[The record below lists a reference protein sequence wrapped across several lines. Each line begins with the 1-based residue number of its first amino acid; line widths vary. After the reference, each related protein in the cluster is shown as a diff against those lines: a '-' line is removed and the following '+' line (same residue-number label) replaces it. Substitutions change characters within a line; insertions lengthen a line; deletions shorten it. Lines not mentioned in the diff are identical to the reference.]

1 MSSSEKKNEFLAL
14 VVTIFLS
21 SIIGT
26 CLDAFFV
33 HKKITVK
40 IGSTNNVKAI
50 LTENVD
56 EKGLAGKEY
65 ICL

>member
-1 MSSSEKKNEFLAL
+1 M
-14 VVTIFLS
+14 
-21 SIIGT
+21 
-26 CLDAFFV
+26 
-33 HKKITVK
+33 
-40 IGSTNNVKAI
+40 NNVKAI